1 MAILRSRTPHHAG
14 TLAPAIVS
22 VRNLLSRPA
31 HRKRS
36 DRGSAAGS
44 EGVWG
49 REGRRKDE
57 IRSKKDV
64 RGAPRATGK
73 EISGRSAVAMKWM
86 RSWGCVGAWPSR
98 PLGQDLF
105 FGSVIFWGGALRGVS
120 RDQGRGWCRLRGDL
134 DRLAGGGTLVEQVEA
149 RLRIVVWNPF
159 ADGLPRRFDGLE
171 GLDVER
177 RVGWWRDVDDRFPKS
192 VEAEEEL
199 DFAGADDG
207 AGALHGGLAAGAL
220 ERVGAPDAH
229 DEVAPERTHGASGDF
244 GWWRDDGWLGCGRFF
259 VGGFLQRRAAGHAAA
274 FVRVKTVIADRLLAA
289 RRDVVD
295 GGGEEVGGGEDFKVA
310 LRAPTAARTVDDGLR
325 FWVPV
330 DFLEGEWGAQE
341 IFGETLTAFGVAGG
355 DGLFPA
361 VEVEAAVFPGERRK

>member
-1 MAILRSRTPHHAG
+1 
-14 TLAPAIVS
+14 
-22 VRNLLSRPA
+22 
-31 HRKRS
+31 
-36 DRGSAAGS
+36 
-44 EGVWG
+44 
-49 REGRRKDE
+49 
-57 IRSKKDV
+57 
-64 RGAPRATGK
+64 
-73 EISGRSAVAMKWM
+73 M
-86 RSWGCVGAWPSR
+86 RSIVVRENGHPLRLAKHFFRQRFFSDAVRSVASVGIEDEDGAVCAE
-98 PLGQDLF
+98 DLD
-105 FGSVIFWGGALRGVS
+105 GLAEGGA
-120 RDQGRGWCRLRGDL
+120 
-134 DRLAGGGTLVEQVEA
+134 LVEQVEA
-149 RLRIVVWNPF
+149 LLRIVVGNPF

-177 RVGWWRDVDDRFPKS
+177 RVGWWRDVDDSFPKS

-220 ERVGAPDAH
+220 ERVGAPDAE
-229 DEVAPERTHGASGDF
+229 DEVAPERTHGTGGDF
-244 GWWRDDGWLGCGRFF
+244 GRRGDDGWLGCGRFF

-330 DFLEGEWGAQE
+330 DFLEGEWGSQE
-341 IFGETLTAFGVAGG
+341 MFSETLAAFGVARR
-355 DGLFPA
+355 DGLIPA
-361 VEVEAAVFPGERRK
+361 VDVEAAVFP

>member
-171 GLDVER
+171 GLDVEG
-177 RVGWWRDVDDRFPKS
+177 RVGWWRDVDDSFPKS
-192 VEAEEEL
+192 VEAEEEW

-207 AGALHGGLAAGAL
+207 ADAMHGGLAAGAL
-220 ERVGAPDAH
+220 ERVGAPDAE
-229 DEVAPERTHGASGDF
+229 DEIAPERAHRAGRAKKRGQSGM
-244 GWWRDDGWLGCGRFF
+244 
-259 VGGFLQRRAAGHAAA
+259 
-274 FVRVKTVIADRLLAA
+274 
-289 RRDVVD
+289 
-295 GGGEEVGGGEDFKVA
+295 A
-310 LRAPTAARTVDDGLR
+310 LR
-325 FWVPV
+325 
-330 DFLEGEWGAQE
+330 
-341 IFGETLTAFGVAGG
+341 
-355 DGLFPA
+355 
-361 VEVEAAVFPGERRK
+361 